1 MESRGSLPPLRRF
14 VTGHKPD
21 GNATLQSVD
30 EGSWRLYP
38 ERGRAFNVVYTT
50 QETPVRLDK
59 DRDLD
64 LHNELIDKGEMPLV
78 NKNGSLLRIVDF
90 APNTDGRQA
99 AMHRTQ
105 SLDYGIVLEGRI
117 VMVLDE
123 GEQHLLH
130 RGDIAIQRATMHGWR
145 NPSETE
151 WARMAFVLLASE
163 AFEVGGKSM
172 GEDLGKDMSFLPSSG
187 QH

>member
-1 MESRGSLPPLRRF
+1 MDNRGSLPQLRRF

-21 GNATLQSVD
+21 GNATLQLQD

-50 QETPVRLDK
+50 QETPVRLDD
-59 DRDLD
+59 DRDLKLHDD
-64 LHNELIDKGEMPLV
+64 LVGKGEMPLV

-90 APNTDGRQA
+90 APNGISA

-105 SLDYGIVLEGRI
+105 SLDYGIVLEGSI

-123 GEQHLLH
+123 GEEHVLH

-145 NPSETE
+145 NPSDKE